1 MITEIRGTIV
11 SAGKDTVTIMVGGV
25 GIEVHVSPTLGSLLS
40 GKKEAHLYTRLLVRE
55 DGLFIYGFQNR
66 EERAIFDL
74 LLTVK
79 GIGPKTAMGV
89 LSAIPVQE
97 FYRAVVS
104 SDEKVL
110 SGLPGIGRKTAGR
123 IILELRDRIGL
134 PPEKGK
140 EKTSS
145 AGSIVEEACEALAA
159 LGYSREEAR
168 GAVERALGET
178 GASDLE
184 LLLREA
190 LRKLARI

>member
-145 AGSIVEEACEALAA
+145 PGSIVEEACEALAA